1 MRGWSWGL
9 GSLVAP
15 STSGDE
21 DGSVGVDVV
30 AQSEE
35 AESHHMHLLNK
46 KLIALTDELAV
57 LRTGGTSASS
67 TAKSQD
73 SSADESEGP
82 MCSMT
87 LRLPQRYFDPVTE
100 VSENP
105 AAVISFLRDALCSL
119 VLEVQELRVRSKE
132 RTVGEEAG
140 GDAAEVREEL
150 ERAKIRLQDL
160 EVESEGHLQAL
171 EAKAEQET
179 QLRKQ
184 LRIYEEKSQALQDDL
199 AQGSSYI
206 ESLRGERDE
215 LEAKMAKMQ
224 AEVEELR
231 AVSSR
236 CEELEAMVAAKSAE
250 VRALSDESASF
261 MATIAAKQEMISS
274 QSVELKQ
281 LQEDVE
287 RLQAHNEELEQ
298 ARQRAESESEGHLS
312 LLQVKQAAAAETQLR
327 LGELERELAAERNGR
342 SELSAQVDILKAQLE
357 EKAGD
362 AEVHQ
367 ELIKVRS
374 EALRMQGEIRELYV
388 ERDRLRLRA
397 GEFEEASQVTAER
410 LQNAS
415 TEVFMLRSQ
424 LKVEQEKVQEL
435 EQENE
440 GHLQAMAAKQRE
452 TINVSG
458 QLDSLRTKLEQ
469 KEALLTDSSAQLA
482 SLTDALKVS
491 EANTEKVERMNEEK
505 QQIAGEIENARKR
518 ADALATENE
527 ALQRDLASKTADFEQ
542 EMTGHLQAVSS
553 MQSMIDS
560 QAAQIDDLQHQV
572 REKRDLIVELQVN
585 IEQLQAENQ
594 NLLSLVDV
602 KQQAQAALQQES
614 ERLKGEM
621 ASMQLRIANLGNV
634 EDLQVQVAE
643 LSKRNLELSA
653 AEEQAARLAEAL
665 ALEKERADGLQ
676 A

>member
-1 MRGWSWGL
+1 MRGWLNTGL
-9 GSLVAP
+9 QTMTNIVAP
-15 STSGDE
+15 ETGSTEEGVADGD
-21 DGSVGVDVV
+21 DGDVKDEV
-30 AQSEE
+30 IRG
-35 AESHHMHLLNK
+35 LNAR
-46 KLIALTDELAV
+46 LAAVVDELSRV
-57 LRTGGTSASS
+57 GKIPGPQERSQPVSA
-67 TAKSQD
+67 
-73 SSADESEGP
+73 ADESEGP

-327 LGELERELAAERNGR
+327 LGELERELAA
-342 SELSAQVDILKAQLE
+342 
-357 EKAGD
+357 
-362 AEVHQ
+362 
-367 ELIKVRS
+367 VRS
-374 EALRMQGEIRELYV
+374 TRKEVGN
-388 ERDRLRLRA
+388 DP
-397 GEFEEASQVTAER
+397 ASQCGSAEKI
-410 LQNAS
+410 Q
-415 TEVFMLRSQ
+415 EGSQ
-424 LKVEQEKVQEL
+424 
-435 EQENE
+435 
-440 GHLQAMAAKQRE
+440 
-452 TINVSG
+452 
-458 QLDSLRTKLEQ
+458 
-469 KEALLTDSSAQLA
+469 
-482 SLTDALKVS
+482 
-491 EANTEKVERMNEEK
+491 
-505 QQIAGEIENARKR
+505 
-518 ADALATENE
+518 
-527 ALQRDLASKTADFEQ
+527 
-542 EMTGHLQAVSS
+542 
-553 MQSMIDS
+553 
-560 QAAQIDDLQHQV
+560 
-572 REKRDLIVELQVN
+572 
-585 IEQLQAENQ
+585 
-594 NLLSLVDV
+594 
-602 KQQAQAALQQES
+602 
-614 ERLKGEM
+614 
-621 ASMQLRIANLGNV
+621 
-634 EDLQVQVAE
+634 
-643 LSKRNLELSA
+643 
-653 AEEQAARLAEAL
+653 
-665 ALEKERADGLQ
+665 
-676 A
+676 